1 VRWCTPALRP
11 ISQHNRLL
19 IDRAVRRVVAN
30 WSRAGGND
38 AGFGQPANARRW
50 TWTAATPY
58 APRAEPVFFPLDEEL
73 GLLAGELSATL
84 VEGVVRLGTRM
95 PFEQA
100 ASELAFFWSVELEQ
114 TTLRRYTQAA
124 GAAYVADQAADLE
137 RLERERPLAPAGPAV
152 QYLSADG
159 AMVPLVGGEW
169 AEVKT
174 LAIGA
179 VVVRPGDDGLPEAQT
194 TDLTYFSR
202 LANAETF
209 THQAYVETHRRGT
222 ETAKVVCAVQD
233 GAEWLQGL
241 VDVLRPDA
249 VRILDFPHA
258 LEHLS
263 AVAQTVLGSGTPEL
277 KAWLDEQA
285 HTLKHATD
293 GVRQVLIALAKLPV
307 QLTADPLAAGEAR
320 DRTVTYF
327 TKRLAQVDYAA
338 FQAAGYPIGSGSTES
353 ANKIVV
359 EARLKGSGMH
369 WARAHVD
376 PLVALRTVACTNRW
390 SEAWPR
396 ISARLRADAD
406 QRRRARWRSR
416 HQPSPSTPAE
426 TTQPTIVTAMQPRP
440 TTAPTAPRGKSVV
453 NGRPTALHPW
463 KRYGY
468 DRLPNA
474 RRDFRSRG

>member
-1 VRWCTPALRP
+1 V
-11 ISQHNRLL
+11 
-19 IDRAVRRVVAN
+19 
-30 WSRAGGND
+30 G
-38 AGFGQPANARRW
+38 
-50 TWTAATPY
+50 
-58 APRAEPVFFPLDEEL
+58 PVFFPLDEEL

-84 VEGVVRLGTRM
+84 AEGVVRLGTRM

-100 ASELAFFWSVELEQ
+100 ATELSFFWGVELEE
-114 TTLRRYTQAA
+114 TTVRRYTQAA
-124 GAAYVADQAADLE
+124 GAAYVAEQTAELE
-137 RLERERPLAPAGPAV
+137 RLEHEQPPASMGPDT

-179 VVVRPGDDGLPEAQT
+179 VQVRPGADGLAEAQT

-202 LANAETF
+202 LADAETF
-209 THQAYVETHRRGT
+209 TRQAYIETYRRGT

-233 GAEWLQGL
+233 GAEWEQGL

-258 LEHLS
+258 VEHLT
-263 AVAQTVLGSGTPEL
+263 AAAQPVLGADTAEVHL
-277 KAWLDEQA
+277 WLNEHA
-285 HTLKHATD
+285 HTLKHAID
-293 GVRQVLIALAKLPV
+293 GAHQVLSAVAKLPV
-307 QLTADPLAAGEAR
+307 QHAADPRGAADVR
-320 DRTVTYF
+320 DRTMAYF
-327 TKRLAQVDYAA
+327 TKRLAQVRYAE

-376 PLVALRTVACTNRW
+376 PLVALRTVACANRW
-390 SEAWPR
+390 AEAWPC
-396 ISARLRADAD
+396 ITARLRVDSQ
-406 QRRRARWRSR
+406 QRRHSRRQARHSA
-416 HQPSPSTPAE
+416 PAPPCSELTP
-426 TTQPTIVTAMQPRP
+426 PTPITHPRP
-440 TTAPTAPRGKSVV
+440 TPTTTPSLAKRAKSIT

-463 KRYGY
+463 KRFSPY
-468 DRLPNA
+468 
-474 RRDFRSRG
+474 RSASGHDLRFPR